1 LELTY
6 MTAPT
11 TTPQPVRNAALAVWA
26 ILGLVV
32 VRVILTMVMSDDLID
47 AWIDSNETAKALPR
61 ELAESGAPAYAPI
74 AIITLVIGLVLAL
87 AAANLSKG
95 AKWARV
101 VVYVFASLNI
111 LGILL
116 SFLAPT
122 LVVLMVINVLVA
134 LLSVAAIVL
143 LSTGDA
149 NRFFAR

>member
-1 LELTY
+1 
-6 MTAPT
+6 MSAPT
-11 TTPQPVRNAALAVWA
+11 IVPQPVRNAALAVWA

-32 VRVILTMVMSDDLID
+32 LRVILTVAFADDLVD

-61 ELAESGAPAYAPI
+61 ELAEGSAPAYAPI
-74 AIITLVIGLVLAL
+74 AIGTLVIGLVLAL

-95 AKWARV
+95 ATWARV

-111 LGILL
+111 VGILL
-116 SFLAPT
+116 AFLAPT
-122 LVVLMVINVLVA
+122 LVVLMVINVLIA

-143 LSTGDA
+143 LSTGES